1 MKKARG
7 TLPLLLTAMIWG
19 LAFVAQTSAAGN
31 IGSFSFNAAR
41 SIIAAIC
48 LLVLN
53 SFRKISGKSST
64 APAPAIDRHRLLRGG
79 LLCGAALCLASN
91 FQQFG
96 IAAYP
101 EGVAASGR
109 AGFLT
114 ATYVVMTALCAVV
127 AGKKPHPLVLAGGV
141 LCIGGMYLL
150 CAPKGMSGLYLGDVL
165 ELICAVCFTAQIL
178 LVSKYADLDGVS
190 LSCVQFAVCGALSLI
205 GALIFED
212 TRLSDLADAWMPVI
226 YAGVFS
232 SGIGYTLQIIGQ
244 KYAEPAVASII
255 MSLES
260 VFAALAGWLILHE
273 RLGGQE
279 LLGCALVFIAVLLA
293 QTPEL
298 LRRRA

>member
-1 MKKARG
+1 M
-7 TLPLLLTAMIWG
+7 
-19 LAFVAQTSAAGN
+19 
-31 IGSFSFNAAR
+31 
-41 SIIAAIC
+41 
-48 LLVLN
+48 
-53 SFRKISGKSST
+53 
-64 APAPAIDRHRLLRGG
+64 
-79 LLCGAALCLASN
+79 
-91 FQQFG
+91 
-96 IAAYP
+96 
-101 EGVAASGR
+101 
-109 AGFLT
+109 
-114 ATYVVMTALCAVV
+114 
-127 AGKKPHPLVLAGGV
+127 
-141 LCIGGMYLL
+141 
-150 CAPKGMSGLYLGDVL
+150 
-165 ELICAVCFTAQIL
+165 
-178 LVSKYADLDGVS
+178 
-190 LSCVQFAVCGALSLI
+190 I

-212 TRLSDLADAWMPVI
+212 TRLSDLADAWLPVI

>member
-1 MKKARG
+1 MKKAKG

-19 LAFVAQTSAAGN
+19 LAFVAQTSAADS
-31 IGSFSFNAAR
+31 IGSFSFTAVR
-41 SIIAAIC
+41 SIIASAF
-48 LLVLN
+48 LLILMKV
-53 SFRKISGKSST
+53 RKISRKASGT
-64 APAPAIDRHRLLRGG
+64 PVPPIDRRRLLRGG
-79 LLCGAALCLASN
+79 LLCGVALCLASN

-101 EGVAASGR
+101 DGVAASGR

-114 ATYVVMTALCAVV
+114 ATYVVMTALCAVI
-127 AGKKPHPLVLAGGV
+127 AGKKPHSLILVAGV
-141 LCIGGMYLL
+141 LCVGGMYLL

-165 ELICAVCFTAQIL
+165 ELICAVGFTAQIL
-178 LVSKYADLDGVS
+178 LVGKYADLDGMS
-190 LSCVQFAVCGALSLI
+190 LSCAQFAVCGAISLI

-212 TRLSDLADAWMPVI
+212 THLSDLAAAWIPVA
-226 YAGVFS
+226 YAGIFS
-232 SGIGYTLQIIGQ
+232 SGIAYTLQIVGQ

-279 LLGCALVFIAVLLA
+279 LIGCALVFTAVLLA

-298 LRRRA
+298 LQHKS

>member
-1 MKKARG
+1 MRNLILTLFLLLGTAVSTAGTPTTQLTETDAIRWDSSLSLPQLDGTPNIGIAGVFSGRIGGKLLIAGGANFPDRTPEANGEKRYHRDLYIYDPSGSWQVIRDALPEPRAYG
-7 TLPLLLTAMIWG
+7 ISVTLP
-19 LAFVAQTSAAGN
+19 
-31 IGSFSFNAAR
+31 
-41 SIIAAIC
+41 
-48 LLVLN
+48 
-53 SFRKISGKSST
+53 
-64 APAPAIDRHRLLRGG
+64 
-79 LLCGAALCLASN
+79 
-91 FQQFG
+91 
-96 IAAYP
+96 
-101 EGVAASGR
+101 E
-109 AGFLT
+109 
-114 ATYVVMTALCAVV
+114 
-127 AGKKPHPLVLAGGV
+127 GV

-178 LVSKYADLDGVS
+178 LVGKYADLDGVS

-212 TRLSDLADAWMPVI
+212 TRLSDLADAWLPVI